1 MRGLHPAGTN
11 LDGASAPEATD
22 RREVRAAVARFLII
36 GFLALV
42 LVATPVAFWIRA
54 EAQRHALI
62 NARDMTQRIAD
73 NVVGPLI
80 TSELLAQEPAAL
92 QLLDERLAP
101 WLANG
106 HVTRIKVWDE
116 HGRVVYSD
124 VRSLIGQ
131 DFEQEEWARVLLDG
145 GPATAT
151 LEYQTAEENE
161 YEADAGELVEVYVRS
176 TSQTGAPMIFETYSS
191 GAGVRREQQAVLVG
205 MIPPTLLS
213 LAVLQ
218 LAQLIPAIRLAR
230 RIQDHQATRTA
241 LLHCAIEASD
251 QERRQIASRLH
262 DDVIQDLSGLAY
274 SLESEERRGPPELGP
289 VFTNART
296 MLQNDVRILRAI
308 TSELYPPDLDELG
321 LKASLM
327 RLEAPLV
334 ERGIAF
340 SIDIPDRLV
349 LDRDHTVLVYRV
361 AREALVNA
369 TKHSSAQSV
378 DIRIRQTGQHCQ
390 ITVSDD
396 GVGFNPNTHRAEGH
410 FGLRI
415 LGDTI
420 LQAGGSLEIRSTPG
434 AGTSVTATF
443 STVPPATPQTGQSS
457 SRPAATE
464 SSTRSRRTDARPVPF
479 LLPNKR

>member
-1 MRGLHPAGTN
+1 MRVLRPGRADDDGTR
-11 LDGASAPEATD
+11 APGVVE
-22 RREVRAAVARFLII
+22 RREVQSAVARFLTV

-54 EAQRHALI
+54 EAERHALM
-62 NARDMTQRIAD
+62 NARDMTQRLAD

-80 TSELLAQEPAAL
+80 TRELLARDPVAL
-92 QLLDERLAP
+92 ERLDRRLAP

-106 HVTRIKVWDE
+106 NVTRIKVWDE
-116 HGRVVYSD
+116 QGRVVYSD
-124 VRSLIGQ
+124 AESLIGR
-131 DFEQEEWARVLLDG
+131 DFEQEEWARLLLDG

-151 LEYQTAEENE
+151 LESQTGEENE
-161 YEADAGELVEVYVRS
+161 FEDASGELVEVYVRS
-176 TSQTGAPMIFETYSS
+176 TSQTGDPMIFETYSS
-191 GAGVRREQQAVLVG
+191 GEAVRREQYAVLMG

-218 LAQLIPAIRLAR
+218 LAQLIPAVRLAR

-241 LLHCAIEASD
+241 LLRCAIEASD
-251 QERRQIASRLH
+251 QERRQIASELH
-262 DDVIQDLSGLAY
+262 DEVIQDLSGLAY
-274 SLESEERRGPPELGP
+274 ALESEERRGPPSMGP

-296 MLQNDVRILRAI
+296 MLQNDVRLLRAM
-308 TSELYPPDLDELG
+308 TTELYPPDLEELG

-327 RLEAPLV
+327 RLETPLV

-340 SIDIPDRLV
+340 LVEIPDELV
-349 LDRDHTVLVYRV
+349 LDRDQTVLVYRV

-369 TKHSSAQSV
+369 TRHSSAQSV
-378 DIRIRQTGQHCQ
+378 EIRIRQSSQRTE

-396 GVGFNPNTHRAEGH
+396 GVGFDTDEARPEGH

-420 LQAGGSLEIRSTPG
+420 RQAGGSLDITSTLG
-434 AGTSVTATF
+434 VGTCVTAAFGGTAPGVRRARRRPVR
-443 STVPPATPQTGQSS
+443 SPSQGTARLPAT
-457 SRPAATE
+457 
-464 SSTRSRRTDARPVPF
+464 
-479 LLPNKR
+479 

>member
-1 MRGLHPAGTN
+1 MQ
-11 LDGASAPEATD
+11 
-22 RREVRAAVARFLII
+22 AAVARFLTV

-54 EAQRHALI
+54 EAERHALV
-62 NARDMTQRIAD
+62 NARDMTQRLAD

-80 TSELLAQEPAAL
+80 TRELLAQDPVAL
-92 QLLDERLAP
+92 ERLDRRLAP

-106 HVTRIKVWDE
+106 NVTRIKVWDE
-116 HGRVVYSD
+116 QGRVVYSD
-124 VRSLIGQ
+124 AESLIGR
-131 DFEQEEWARVLLDG
+131 DFEQEEWARLLLDG

-151 LEYQTAEENE
+151 LESQTAEENE
-161 YEADAGELVEVYVRS
+161 FENGSGELVEVYVRS
-176 TSQTGAPMIFETYSS
+176 TSQTGDPMIFETYSS
-191 GAGVRREQQAVLVG
+191 GEAVRREQNAVLMG

-218 LAQLIPAIRLAR
+218 LAQLIPAVRLAR

-241 LLHCAIEASD
+241 LLRCAIEASD
-251 QERRQIASRLH
+251 QERRQIASELH
-262 DDVIQDLSGLAY
+262 DEVIQDLSGLAY
-274 SLESEERRGPPELGP
+274 ALESEERRGPPSMGP

-296 MLQNDVRILRAI
+296 MLQNDVRLLRAM
-308 TSELYPPDLDELG
+308 TTELYPPDLEELG

-340 SIDIPDRLV
+340 TVEIPDELV
-349 LDRDHTVLVYRV
+349 LDRDQTVLVYRV

-369 TKHSSAQSV
+369 TRHSSAQSV
-378 DIRIRQTGQHCQ
+378 EIRIRQSSQRTE

-396 GVGFNPNTHRAEGH
+396 GVGFDTDEARPEGH

-420 LQAGGSLEIRSTPG
+420 RQAGGSLDIRSRPG
-434 AGTSVTATF
+434 VGTSVTATF
-443 STVPPATPQTGQSS
+443 DGTAPAVRRAGRRPARS
-457 SRPAATE
+457 SRRRAA
-464 SSTRSRRTDARPVPF
+464 RLPVT
-479 LLPNKR
+479 